1 MFAELVESSRLTL
14 LYTAIE
20 CKLCHKPV
28 KKYAVLCE
36 DCGLICHASCKEFA
50 PVPCDL
56 RSQLLGLS
64 IPPSFAA
71 QQVSTPALGVSVP
84 TMEPSPLASPSQFAF
99 HSKFGI
105 GKGRRPKA
113 SPSSEEAPSSAEGSP
128 GPQSP
133 DSPRRS
139 NKGIALLRSRTA
151 SPDGA
156 GYHYGRPRP
165 ASYASSGSFPR
176 SHEMHQGSMS
186 SSDSHPLSSSSIPE
200 EGLAASPLPVLS
212 PSPLHHERR
221 VVSAPN
227 PSLKPPKHTRNKSTK
242 RQSGTDCVIS

>member
-1 MFAELVESSRLTL
+1 MLFHWLTPCL
-14 LYTAIE
+14 SAIE

-71 QQVSTPALGVSVP
+71 QQAATQALGVSVP
-84 TMEPSPLASPSQFAF
+84 TMEPSPLTSPSQFAF

-105 GKGRRPKA
+105 GKARRPKA
-113 SPSSEEAPSSAEGSP
+113 SPASEEASSSAEESP

-133 DSPRRS
+133 DSPRRP
-139 NKGIALLRSRTA
+139 NKGIAMLQSRTQ
-151 SPDGA
+151 SPEGV
-156 GYHYGRPRP
+156 GYYYNRPRP

-186 SSDSHPLSSSSIPE
+186 GSSDCHPLSSSSIPE
-200 EGLAASPLPVLS
+200 EGLATSPLPVLS
-212 PSPLHHERR
+212 PSPLHQERR
-221 VVSAPN
+221 IVSAPN
-227 PSLKPPKHTRNKSTK
+227 PSLKPPPKHTRSKSMK
-242 RQSGTDCVIS
+242 RQSGTECIIS